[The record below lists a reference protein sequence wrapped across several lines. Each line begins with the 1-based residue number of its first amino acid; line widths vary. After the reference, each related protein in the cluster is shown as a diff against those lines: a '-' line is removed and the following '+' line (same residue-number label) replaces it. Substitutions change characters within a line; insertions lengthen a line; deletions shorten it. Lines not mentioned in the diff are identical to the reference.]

1 MINRLKVHQ
10 HLGCERSFFF
20 KRGVREILMAH
31 AEAGG
36 GSLPVSDVQELA
48 ETYNRS
54 DNLQVHE
61 RYTRVYEGAKEFV
74 DGRDMSAA
82 IPVIDLNKLLNPESS
97 EEEMRKLGSACKQWG
112 FFQLINHS
120 VQDEVIHN
128 LKNDMTEFF
137 KQPLEAKKAYSMV
150 PGNLEGYGQH
160 FVVSENQ
167 KLDWADM
174 FYLVL
179 RPSDSR
185 DMSLWPSYPPS
196 FRDSIDRYSS
206 EAAKLISCLL
216 GFLAM
221 DMGVQPESLREIFRG
236 QPQSMRMTYYPPC
249 RQSNKVVGLS
259 PHTDGTGLTLLLQA
273 NDVQGL
279 QIRKDANWVAVNA
292 LDGAFIV
299 NVGDI
304 LEILS
309 NGRYKSIEH
318 RALVHPTRERMSAAV
333 FHQPCQD
340 ATVEP
345 LPELV
350 KNDGGACYSST
361 SFVDFM
367 KHFSAAKL
375 DGRDHIE
382 SLKN

>member
-1 MINRLKVHQ
+1 M
-10 HLGCERSFFF
+10 S
-20 KRGVREILMAH
+20 H

-36 GSLPVSDVQELA
+36 SLPVPNVQALA
-48 ETYNRS
+48 QNYNIS
-54 DNLQVHE
+54 EEHVPE
-61 RYTRVYEGAKEFV
+61 RYIRLEETAEEVIGSQ
-74 DGRDMSAA
+74 DISSA
-82 IPVIDLNKLLNPESS
+82 IPIIDLNRLLDPQSS
-97 EEEMRKLGSACKQWG
+97 KEECAELGSACKQWG
-112 FFQLINHS
+112 FFQLINHG
-120 VQDEVIHN
+120 VPDEVICN
-128 LKNDMTEFF
+128 FRNDITEFF
-137 KQPLEAKKAYSMV
+137 KQTLEAKKVYSME

-174 FYLVL
+174 FYLML

-185 DMSLWPSYPPS
+185 NLKLWPRNPPT
-196 FRDSIDRYSS
+196 FRDSIEMYSS
-206 EAAKLISCLL
+206 EAAKLVSCLL
-216 GFLAM
+216 RFVAM
-221 DMGVQPESLREIFRG
+221 DMGVEPESLLERFRG

-249 RQSNKVVGLS
+249 KQADKVVGLS

-279 QIRKDANWVAVNA
+279 QIRKDGKWVAINA

-318 RALVHPTRERMSAAV
+318 RAVVHPTKERMSAAV
-333 FHQPCQD
+333 FHQPCKD
-340 ATVEP
+340 ATVGP

-350 KNDGGACYSST
+350 KKDGEPRYSSIGYM
-361 SFVDFM
+361 DFITR
-367 KHFSAAKL
+367 FFAAKL
-375 DGRDHIE
+375 DGRDHLE
-382 SLKN
+382 SLKS